1 MANFKEEFKASIKK
15 TKDGNPKWESC
26 DQWDTNHFLK
36 FFKDSMDYY
45 RLEKTSKD
53 LKPEVIK
60 WMENNSFDDDDIKSV
75 KDSKDWRCNLTMGS
89 IAANLNRGMPA
100 MRPDFNEGRNTA
112 EWLCNEIHRVIK
124 ESIAD
129 KLSISVDD
137 PKPAVPV
144 PSIQDRLRDT
154 SMKMAEE
161 IDYAIDSFVQDPE
174 SFDPRAFKVFNLF
187 KGKQVKA
194 AHARLIKE
202 FYASSYAE
210 IADVVAGKCEQLN
223 EGYKNFSKKQIRKLF
238 DFYQEVCN
246 SCDMIM
252 QESKVNK
259 KPRIKK
265 SVSVEKLA
273 SKLKFCKTDD
283 QFKLVSVNPTEIIG
297 SKELWVFNRK
307 TRKLGKYI
315 AEEYMNLGIKGT
327 TITGFNANTS
337 VQKTLRKPM
346 DQLKTF
352 KDAGKIQLR
361 KFLEEIKSTDIKL
374 NGRINEDVL
383 LLKTVK

>member
-1 MANFKEEFKASIKK
+1 
-15 TKDGNPKWESC
+15 
-26 DQWDTNHFLK
+26 
-36 FFKDSMDYY
+36 
-45 RLEKTSKD
+45 
-53 LKPEVIK
+53 
-60 WMENNSFDDDDIKSV
+60 
-75 KDSKDWRCNLTMGS
+75 
-89 IAANLNRGMPA
+89 
-100 MRPDFNEGRNTA
+100 
-112 EWLCNEIHRVIK
+112 
-124 ESIAD
+124 
-129 KLSISVDD
+129 
-137 PKPAVPV
+137 
-144 PSIQDRLRDT
+144 
-154 SMKMAEE
+154 
-161 IDYAIDSFVQDPE
+161 
-174 SFDPRAFKVFNLF
+174 
-187 KGKQVKA
+187 
-194 AHARLIKE
+194 
-202 FYASSYAE
+202 
-210 IADVVAGKCEQLN
+210 
-223 EGYKNFSKKQIRKLF
+223 
-238 DFYQEVCN
+238 
-246 SCDMIM
+246 MIM